1 MGKSTAL
8 LIARRKREAEAAA
21 KDTAKPKKASKKKAK

>member
-8 LIARRKREAEAAA
+8 LIARRKREAEA
-21 KDTAKPKKASKKKAK
+21 KDATKPKKASKKKAK